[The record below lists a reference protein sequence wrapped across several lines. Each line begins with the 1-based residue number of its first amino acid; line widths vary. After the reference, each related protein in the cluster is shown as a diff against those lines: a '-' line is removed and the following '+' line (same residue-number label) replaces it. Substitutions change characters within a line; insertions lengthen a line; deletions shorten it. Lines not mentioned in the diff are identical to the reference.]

1 MTVVVGFIPTPE
13 GRAALAQA
21 RTEAQRRGS
30 RLTVVA
36 TIDPVQSKDQRD
48 RERILAELDQVATE
62 LRGEGVEHEVRA
74 MDRGRLPSEDILEV
88 AEELRAWLIVIGLRR
103 RTAVGKFLMGS
114 HAQQIILDAPCPV
127 LSVKASG

>member
-88 AEELRAWLIVIGLRR
+88 AEELRAGLIVIGLRR

-114 HAQQIILDAPCPV
+114 HAQQIILDSPCPV